1 MNLGE
6 WWQENKRF
14 AVTVASGAIVF
25 VIGMKLVDTFF
36 TQELNASRASLNSAQ
51 RKLASEALYS
61 SEQLA
66 QLQRENEALVAA
78 TDELRKVVNHQ
89 PRPAFAFDATK
100 GAAAN
105 QYFQTV
111 ATVRE
116 ELLTLAGRANLR
128 LPEELGLPAL
138 SPTRE
143 PDIARY
149 LAGLDVVDRAVRMA
163 LAAGVERI
171 DKLEIKLD
179 PKLNSKDGPGA
190 IEHTRISLTCSGKAA
205 PIVQFLL
212 LTQDPASGGPL
223 IVERSEMQPPR
234 GKADEAV
241 LEIVFDAVRLQEK
254 EPESSP

>member
-14 AVTVASGAIVF
+14 AVTVASGALVF
-25 VIGMKLVDTFF
+25 VIGSMLVDTFY
-36 TQELNASRASLNSAQ
+36 TQELRITRASLNSA
-51 RKLASEALYS
+51 RNKLEGEALYS
-61 SEQLA
+61 AEQLA
-66 QLQRENEALVAA
+66 QLQREHEALVTA
-78 TDELRKVVNHQ
+78 TDALRKTVNHQ
-89 PRPAFAFDATK
+89 PRPAFAFDAVK

-111 ATVRE
+111 ASARE

-234 GKADEAV
+234 GKTDEAV